1 MAIPGLRSTDT
12 GGLASHGGDTITLDV
27 ASVGTASAA
36 TLADVVAQPVVVPP
50 TDAYAL
56 RVFAG
61 RRLYDRG
68 IAVRGSSALDN
79 LVPSTT
85 IALNHFD
92 LDRLGA
98 VPGDVVTVRTEGATV
113 ALPVALDDQVARGVA
128 SVPVGTR
135 AADGTDALASLF
147 DAHAVITQIRL
158 ETR

>member
-1 MAIPGLRSTDT
+1 M
-12 GGLASHGGDTITLDV
+12 
-27 ASVGTASAA
+27 GTATAA
-36 TLADVVAQPVVVPP
+36 TLADVVAEPIVVPP

-79 LVPSTT
+79 LVPATT

-92 LDRLGA
+92 LDRLG
-98 VPGDVVTVRTEGATV
+98 VVSGDVVTVRTERGVV
-113 ALPVALDDQVARGVA
+113 ALPVVLDDQVTRGVA

-135 AADGTDALASLF
+135 ATDGSDALASLF